1 MYYKFL
7 PSGNNENLRSLVK
20 TRVVVELGSRMIIS
34 VSFRMEDK
42 YSMRVIELLLEV
54 QWIITQE

>member
-1 MYYKFL
+1 
-7 PSGNNENLRSLVK
+7 
-20 TRVVVELGSRMIIS
+20 MIIS